1 MNTQVLRQP
10 SLFLFLLSLCFN
22 LKSLHPL
29 PLQANHL
36 AHRQTQAQSRTMS
49 NNEGEKRE
57 CLGGPVSRHPAP
69 CPSHDLPVNQCPTLH
84 PAASTTQVDD

>member
-10 SLFLFLLSLCFN
+10 SLFLFLLSLCLN

-57 CLGGPVSRHPAP
+57 CFGCVVSRHPDLHTPHAT
-69 CPSHDLPVNQCPTLH
+69 PSSMPLFASSGIHDPRG
-84 PAASTTQVDD
+84 